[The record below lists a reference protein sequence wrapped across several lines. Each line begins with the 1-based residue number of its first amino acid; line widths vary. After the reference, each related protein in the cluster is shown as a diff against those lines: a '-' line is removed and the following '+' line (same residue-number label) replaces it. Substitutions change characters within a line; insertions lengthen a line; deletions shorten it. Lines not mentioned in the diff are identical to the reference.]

1 MEFPSKLIEAGV
13 NELSRLPGIGKKTAL
28 RLALHILR
36 GTESDAEALGNAL
49 VAMRRDIQYCKTC
62 GNISDDP
69 VCKICSSHRRDNAI
83 ICVVEDC
90 KDVIAIENTGQ
101 YNGLY
106 HVLNG
111 VIHPMQGVSPS
122 DLNIDSLLQRVGEG
136 ICQEIIFAL
145 STSME
150 GDMTS
155 FYISRKL
162 KENGREV
169 RISSIARG
177 IPVGSDLEFTDEV
190 TLARSLLNRTLFTQS
205 SGSNAL

>member
-36 GTESDAEALGNAL
+36 GSESDAEALGNAL
-49 VAMRRDIQYCKTC
+49 IAMRRDIQYCKEC

-69 VCKICSSHRRDNAI
+69 TCKICTSHRRDQAI

-101 YNGLY
+101 YTGLY

-111 VIHPMQGVSPS
+111 VIHPMQGISPS
-122 DLNIDSLLQRVGEG
+122 DLNIDSLLARVRAGA
-136 ICQEIIFAL
+136 CKEIIFAL

-150 GDMTS
+150 GDMTA

-162 KENGREV
+162 NEQGSEL

-190 TLARSLLNRTLFTQS
+190 TLARSLQNRTAFTQS